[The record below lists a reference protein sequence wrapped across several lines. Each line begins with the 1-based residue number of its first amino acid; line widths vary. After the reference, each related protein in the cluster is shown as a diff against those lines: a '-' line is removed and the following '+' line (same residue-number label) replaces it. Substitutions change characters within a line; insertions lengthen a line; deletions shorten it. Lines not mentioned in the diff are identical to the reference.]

1 MTNKPTHPYKANS
14 HKIDDSQIDEI
25 AQLLA
30 IAFENGSGLSQI
42 CKAQGQELNRRLY
55 VLFRIMLAIQAAAH
69 RSVLT
74 VTPGTRV
81 AGVAVIQEPEN
92 QVPLKVQICGFL
104 QVNLSISP
112 AVAWQLWQSIR
123 ILERYHPPEPH
134 HYLMF
139 LGVHPEFQ
147 RQGYGRALL
156 DELHARSEV
165 HPRSTGVY
173 LETANPKNV
182 EFYQYFG
189 YHLLAQVPIRDVKNY
204 IMFRPNPSNKI
215 FFKN

>member
-14 HKIDDSQIDEI
+14 HKLDDYQIDEI

-42 CKAQGQELNRRLY
+42 CNARGQELNRRLY
-55 VLFRIMLAIQAAAH
+55 VLFRIVLAIQAAAN
-69 RSVLT
+69 RSVLS
-74 VTPGTRV
+74 VRQDAHV
-81 AGVAVIQEPEN
+81 VGVAVIQEPEN
-92 QVPLKVQICGFL
+92 RVPLRVQICGFL
-104 QVNLSISP
+104 QVNLRISP

-123 ILERYHPPEPH
+123 ILERYHPPEPY

-147 RQGYGRALL
+147 RQGYARTLL
-156 DELHARSEV
+156 DALHAGSEA

-182 EFYQYFG
+182 EFYQYLG
-189 YHLLAQVPIRDVKNY
+189 YHLLAQVAIRGVKNY
-204 IMFRPNPSNKI
+204 IMFRPNPSKKI
-215 FFKN
+215 FF